1 MPHFTIVNLQED
13 RYDVALPLVRMAAPL
28 TTLQS
33 WRAFVRTLF
42 AGTGGIFA
50 AIASDGR
57 PHGIAAYCPDHALLH
72 GRVLRV
78 EPLVT
83 FELHRSAPVRGAL
96 CGALETAARAKGC
109 GTIMIST
116 GHRGYADIQGPKA
129 AAWAALGFE
138 IASVHLIRRLD
149 PESDLRPENQLAG
162 AGRQVRELS

>member
-28 TTLQS
+28 TTLES

-57 PHGIAAYCPDHALLH
+57 PYGIAAYCPDHTLLH

-83 FELHRSAPVRGAL
+83 FELHRSAPVKAAL
-96 CGALETAARAKGC
+96 CDALETTARAKGC

-129 AAWAALGFE
+129 AAWAAHGFE
-138 IASVHLIRRLD
+138 IASVDLVRRLD
-149 PESDLRPENQLAG
+149 PENHLRSEDELVR
-162 AGRQVRELS
+162 AGRRVSELS